1 MAFNLQIKSSGTN
14 VNPNPTLTFT
24 LRKRNGLEIDFIH
37 DHFEPGEYIPM
48 LPLNQATGKW
58 IQV

>member
-1 MAFNLQIKSSGTN
+1 MKFNFQIKSSGAH
-14 VNPNPTLTFT
+14 VISNPTLTFT
-24 LRKRNGLEIDFIH
+24 LRKKTGLEIDFNK
-37 DHFEPGEYIPM
+37 DHYAPSDYIPM